1 MTSCLSQT
9 AEEIV
14 TEISMSVM
22 KLPWIVIEGGTDS
35 VFFST
40 KRFLRKPILVT
51 AKGWENVVGVVAKVI
66 EENIAAS
73 VFGFIDRDYR
83 EHLGISID
91 ERNIVIS
98 DLRDLEVSMFESDGL
113 HRILLEL
120 GSANKLPSLPCGSVD
135 VSQVRN
141 AIYAVASKLG
151 KLRYFSLKYNKKYS
165 FKKLDFSKI
174 INISTLELI
183 NEKLIAQL
191 NSVSDDKID
200 QDFLNS
206 ALATEL
212 PEKLLDARYLCSGH
226 DIAELFGLSLRRM
239 WGSNNTKEVEREK
252 IESQFRISY
261 SNEEFENTKMFLAL
275 NRLLE
280 EKI

>member
-1 MTSCLSQT
+1 MSSMTS
-9 AEEIV
+9 
-14 TEISMSVM
+14 
-22 KLPWIVIEGGTDS
+22 PWLVIEGDNDG

-40 KRFLRKPILVT
+40 RQLQRKPTLVT

-91 ERNIVIS
+91 ERNIVLT

-113 HRILLEL
+113 HRILVEL
-120 GSANKLPSLPCGSVD
+120 GSTHKLPSLPCGSVD
-135 VSQVRN
+135 VAEVRN
-141 AIYAVASKLG
+141 AIYAIASKLG
-151 KLRYFSLKYNKKYS
+151 RLRYFSLRKNKKYS

-174 INISTLELI
+174 IDAKTLQLN

-191 NSVSDDKID
+191 NSISDDAINL
-200 QDFLNS
+200 DFLES
-206 ALATEL
+206 AFAAEL

-226 DIAELFGLSLRRM
+226 DISELLGLSLRRM
-239 WGSNNTKEVEREK
+239 WGSNNAKEVERDK
-252 IESQFRISY
+252 IESKFRIGY
-261 SNEEFENTKMFLAL
+261 SNEAFEKTQMLQAL

-280 EKI
+280 G